1 MDMDPLFWQFVLV
14 GFVAQM
20 IDGALGMAYGVSSN
34 AFLLSLGLHPAVASA
49 SVHLAEVFTTAVSGT
64 AHWRMGNVDGAL
76 VKRLLVPGV
85 LGGVLGAYILSSVD
99 GDRIKPYLSIYLVIM
114 GVYILYK
121 AIWGRARTPAQ
132 AAPRHISLLGLL
144 GGFLDAVG
152 GGGWGPVVTTTLLAR
167 GNNPRKTVGSV
178 SLSEFSVTFAQSI
191 VFLLTLGVVHWQIV
205 LGLLLGGLVAAPLGA
220 HIVRRIPA
228 RALMGVIGLLI
239 IGLSLRT
246 IVLAF

>member
-1 MDMDPLFWQFVLV
+1 MDPLFWQFVVV

-34 AFLLSLGLHPAVASA
+34 AFLLSLGLPPAVASA

-64 AHWRMGNVDGAL
+64 AHWRMGNVDRAL

-85 LGGVLGAYILSSVD
+85 IGGMVGAYILSSVD
-99 GDRIKPYLSIYLVIM
+99 GERIKPFLSMYLAVM

-121 AIWGRARTPAQ
+121 AIWGRAETPAQ
-132 AAPRHISLLGLL
+132 SAPRHISLLGVL

-178 SLSEFSVTFAQSI
+178 SLSEFSVTLAQSI
-191 VFLLTLGVVHWQIV
+191 VFFLTLGVIHWQVV
-205 LGLLLGGLVAAPLGA
+205 LGLLLGGLLAAPMGA
-220 HIVRRIPA
+220 HIVRRVPA
-228 RALMGVIGLLI
+228 RALMGAIGLLI
-239 IGLSLRT
+239 IGLSVRT